1 MIKNVDKLI
10 LRDLTSSVLF
20 GIGIFFI
27 ILVMGVLLN
36 PAMEFMVRY
45 NLPLSL
51 FLEYFCLG
59 LPQAFVYAVPMGVL
73 LGTLLAYA
81 RLSGDFEVTGALA
94 AGVSLFRLIAP
105 ALAISIFFAAVL
117 LFLNEVVV
125 PYSNRAAK
133 DLRNQVKQRQKG
145 AVFQQELVLSFFN
158 NAGKL
163 KWLLVAAE
171 LKGNVLTNIKFHR
184 YGDSIDDYTIIEAQ
198 KGIWTKNKWEF
209 FDCRIIT
216 PQKDGNVYTFFSKN
230 MNVPDLKLDNRE
242 IAISTFAS
250 EDRSLSEQYR
260 YIRSMIREGGSS
272 NDIRKETTSLWF
284 KITGPFLPIVF
295 VLLGAPLGIVP
306 QRTSNS
312 TGFGIALL
320 IVFVYYVLIVVCT
333 NFSRS
338 GVFNPI
344 LAAWLPNILIG
355 GAGSMLIRRKSRAG

>member
-1 MIKNVDKLI
+1 MKNVDKLVF
-10 LRDLTSSVLF
+10 RDLISSVFF

-45 NLPLSL
+45 SLPITI
-51 FLEYFCLG
+51 FLEYFSLG
-59 LPQAFVYAVPMGVL
+59 LPQAVVYAVPMGVL
-73 LGTLLAYA
+73 LGTLLAFA

-94 AGVSLFRLIAP
+94 AGVSLIRLMAP
-105 ALAISIFFAAVL
+105 ALALSVLFTALL

-145 AVFQQELVLSFFN
+145 GVTQKELVLSFFD

-163 KWLLVAAE
+163 KWLLVAGE
-171 LKGNVLTNIKFHR
+171 LNGNELSKIKFHR
-184 YGDSIDDYTIIEAQ
+184 YGSSIDDYTIIEAESGLWE
-198 KGIWTKNKWEF
+198 KSKWEF
-209 FDCRIIT
+209 YKCRIIT
-216 PQKDGNVYTFFSKN
+216 PQPDGNVFTFLSDK
-230 MNVPDLKLDNRE
+230 MAIPELKLDNRE

-250 EDRSLSEQYR
+250 EDRSMSEQFR
-260 YIRSMIREGGSS
+260 YIRSMIREGVSK
-272 NDIRKETTSLWF
+272 NEIRKETTSLWF
-284 KITGPFLPIVF
+284 KISGPFLPIVF

-312 TGFGIALL
+312 TGFGLALL
-320 IVFVYYVLIVVCT
+320 VVFVYYVLIVVFT

-338 GVFNPI
+338 GAVDPI
-344 LAAWLPNILIG
+344 LAAWLPNIIIG
-355 GAGSMLIRRKSRAG
+355 GSGVMLIRRKSRAG